1 MKIYI
6 NNEEVVCSNVLEIT
20 EEMLQTSST
29 ILDNCYPKSWEET
42 HEYTTQFYF
51 PKDYSKCKIYK
62 DDELIFCGLV
72 KNTGSIELNPRE
84 PKYCSLQILDFKA
97 LLSEGDTLDFVISNK
112 TIPQAI
118 EQVVQTIASYGF
130 VLGNIEILNP
140 DDIIGAYSTL
150 NKTAYDVF
158 QYLAEISQSRW
169 STRMVDENTI
179 AIDFYDPT
187 LMPQGTTL
195 EYSQEFF
202 EDNNIEDITFSY
214 NTGDYRNKQIM
225 LSEQVYGDID
235 YNQEIIAD
243 GYAKTFNVQNPIAI
257 LKNASVN
264 GTPATIATRDEQEMG
279 ITADFYYTPGST
291 EIVTDNSYL
300 VSTILEFN
308 YTPLVKGRQ
317 VVFNNDEVNRVSNQI
332 NRNGIISRYENRND
346 ILSSAELQKVGETY
360 IKYKGNVEIL
370 LNVKTNNNNLYNV
383 GEIVE
388 FDAPINEL
396 SQEYMVK
403 QKITTFYPLTNDIF
417 YQFTLTSSYNSEQAV
432 NYFDNQRAKAEGNI
446 QSGEYITRN
455 IDIENTA
462 NIIFDNFTQTEKA
475 FDNDNVLDC
484 QLNAPLIQ

>member
-118 EQVVQTIASYGF
+118 EQVVQAVASYGF
-130 VLGNIEILNP
+130 VLGNVEILNP
-140 DDIIGAYSTL
+140 NDIIGAYSTL

-169 STRMVDENTI
+169 STRMIDENTI

-225 LSEQVYGDID
+225 LSDKVYGSID
-235 YNQEIIAD
+235 YDETIIAD
-243 GYAKTFNVQNPIAI
+243 GFSKTFLTQNEIAVI
-257 LKNASVN
+257 KSISVN
-264 GTPATIATRDEQEMG
+264 GNAATIATKEDQEAG
-279 ITADFYYTPGST
+279 ISADFYYTPGSNEITT
-291 EIVTDNSYL
+291 ENIYAANSNIN
-300 VSTILEFN
+300 VI
-308 YTPLVKGRQ
+308 YTPLIKGRQ
-317 VVFNNDEVNRVSNQI
+317 VVYNTIETNRIANQI
-332 NRNGIISRYENRND
+332 NRNGVISRYENRND
-346 ILSSAELQKVGETY
+346 ILSSDELQKVGENY
-360 IKYKGNVEIL
+360 IKYKGSAEIL
-370 LNVKTNNNNLYNV
+370 LNIKTNNNNLYNV

-388 FDAPINEL
+388 FEAPINEL
-396 SQEYMVK
+396 NQEYMVK

-417 YQFTLTSSYNSEQAV
+417 YQFTLTSSYNSEQAI
-432 NYFDNQRAKAEGNI
+432 NYFDNQRAKNEGNI
-446 QSGEYITRN
+446 ESGEYITRN
-455 IDIENTA
+455 IDIENTG
-462 NIIFDNFTQTEKA
+462 NIIFDNFTKTEGEET
-475 FDNDNVLDC
+475 NNVLNSILDS
-484 QLNAPLIQ
+484 PFVV

>member
-84 PKYCSLQILDFKA
+84 PKYCSLQILDFKT

-118 EQVVQTIASYGF
+118 EQVVQAVSSYGF
-130 VLGNIEILNP
+130 VLGNVEILNP

-169 STRMVDENTI
+169 STRMIDENTI

-225 LSEQVYGDID
+225 LSDKVYGSID
-235 YNQEIIAD
+235 YDETIIAD
-243 GYAKTFNVQNPIAI
+243 GFSKTFLTQNEIAVI
-257 LKNASVN
+257 KSISVN
-264 GTPATIATRDEQEMG
+264 GNSATIATKEDQEAG
-279 ITADFYYTPGST
+279 ISADFYYTPGSNEITT
-291 EIVTDNSYL
+291 ENIYSANSNIN
-300 VSTILEFN
+300 VI
-308 YTPLVKGRQ
+308 YTPLIKGRQ
-317 VVFNNDEVNRVSNQI
+317 VVYNTIETNRIANQI
-332 NRNGIISRYENRND
+332 NRNGVISRYENRND
-346 ILSSAELQKVGETY
+346 ILSSDELQKVGENY
-360 IKYKGNVEIL
+360 IKYKGSAEIL
-370 LNVKTNNNNLYNV
+370 LNIKTNNNNLYNV

-388 FDAPINEL
+388 FEAPINEL
-396 SQEYMVK
+396 NQKYMVK

-417 YQFTLTSSYNSEQAV
+417 YQFTLTSSYNSEQAI
-432 NYFDNQRAKAEGNI
+432 NYFDNQRAKNEGNI
-446 QSGEYITRN
+446 ESGEYITRN
-455 IDIENTA
+455 IDIENTG
-462 NIIFDNFTQTEKA
+462 NIIFDNFTKTEGEET
-475 FDNDNVLDC
+475 NNVLNSILDS
-484 QLNAPLIQ
+484 PFVV